1 MKIGTFINHGTI
13 IEIESV
19 QTMNLSVDKGQ
30 VCIGDQSLSDFVRS
44 AATQQEAA
52 SEGEEDKFEL
62 PDVLSTP
69 QAQALFAKLHSAGLL
84 GEGWQPV
91 GLSNSEKG
99 TLIEY
104 MAEELDIRHKWK
116 LFGTLWKVDSETLRT
131 AKARGLDQDKTWK
144 FRQRL
149 DAL

>member
-1 MKIGTFINHGTI
+1 MKIGTFVNHGTI
-13 IEIESV
+13 IEIENV

-30 VCIGDQSLSDFVRS
+30 VCIGDQSLSDFVQS
-44 AATQQEAA
+44 ATTQQAA
-52 SEGEEDKFEL
+52 SEGEEDKIEL

-69 QAQALFAKLHSAGLL
+69 QAQTLFAKLHSAGLL
-84 GEGWQPV
+84 DKGWKPI

-99 TLIEY
+99 TLIDY
-104 MAEELDIRHKWK
+104 IAETIDIRHKWK